1 MVLSSLLTKL
11 GATIIADMVK
21 AYFIK
26 LGDDAK
32 AVFSENQ
39 DNLPLATYCSRFSEL
54 LSSLAALLS
63 SAVRTS
69 RRMTINPRHSL
80 STHTTGKHIGVGT

>member
-1 MVLSSLLTKL
+1 
-11 GATIIADMVK
+11 MVK

-63 SAVRTS
+63 SSVR
-69 RRMTINPRHSL
+69 NLPPDDHQPPPRTHCR
-80 STHTTGKHIGVGT
+80 HTTGKHIGVGT

>member
-1 MVLSSLLTKL
+1 
-11 GATIIADMVK
+11 MVK
-21 AYFIK
+21 AYFVK

-63 SAVRTS
+63 SAVR
-69 RRMTINPRHSL
+69 NLPPYDHQPRHSL